1 MKPNGK
7 SRLRDEEN
15 KFLVGPDDDYDPN
28 EGIDSPKNL
37 DPKSKPGSNCVTISK
52 EDPENLVR
60 ILVNIYGCEKHNA
73 KTHAYGLQDKL
84 TTVKEAIEGLLGV
97 VTFPE
102 TGLQESTPTPELDPS
117 NRAFDHSEYDGITPS
132 LETGDGTLEEETL
145 YTTRKE
151 TEQEG
156 PEVPSVKQRIFDYT
170 LADIDNPEVHK
181 WIRTMLQQGKH
192 EAVAAYLKKSIR
204 QRELDVISKFSNVKT
219 LRDLAG
225 AYSDYGE
232 PETVYEP
239 VLKVVRNCHRLVGRE
254 EFENHKL
261 EMIERTGR
269 EGINLDVSP
278 MLERIISYAEKSIE
292 GMQDRLNVTDKWKA
306 SLKTPTGRAYIL
318 DQSAF
323 TYFEEFPELKE
334 RIK

>member
-1 MKPNGK
+1 MA
-7 SRLRDEEN
+7 DETIKDAKKE
-15 KFLVGPDDDYDPN
+15 FLVGPDDDYDPN

-37 DPKSKPGSNCVTISK
+37 DLERKPDNDCVHISK
-52 EDPENLVR
+52 EDPENLVS
-60 ILVNIYGCEKHNA
+60 ILVNIYGCEKRSA
-73 KTHAYGLQDKL
+73 RTYAYGLQDKK
-84 TTVKEAIEGLLGV
+84 TTVKEASEGLLRV
-97 VTFPE
+97 VTSSE
-102 TGLQESTPTPELDPS
+102 AGLQESTPIQELDSS
-117 NRAFDHSEYDGITPS
+117 NREFDCSEYDGIMPS
-132 LETGDGTLEEETL
+132 LETGDGTLEEGTL
-145 YTTRKE
+145 RTTKRE
-151 TEQEG
+151 ATQEG
-156 PEVPSVKQRIFDYT
+156 PEVPSIKQRVYDYI
-170 LADIDNPEVHK
+170 LADIKNPEVHK
-181 WIRTMLQQGKH
+181 WIRTMLEQGRD
-192 EAVAAYLKKSIR
+192 EAVTTYLKKSIR

-219 LRDLAG
+219 LRDLAD

-254 EFENHKL
+254 EFEKHKL
-261 EMIERTGR
+261 EMLERTDR

-306 SLKTPTGRAYIL
+306 SLKTPTGRAYLL

>member
-7 SRLRDEEN
+7 SRSRDEEN

-37 DPKSKPGSNCVTISK
+37 DLESKPGSNCVTISK

-84 TTVKEAIEGLLGV
+84 TTVKEAIEGLLKV
-97 VTFPE
+97 VTFSE
-102 TGLQESTPTPELDPS
+102 TGLQESTPTQELDS
-117 NRAFDHSEYDGITPS
+117 SDRAFDRSEYDGIAPS
-132 LETGDGTLEEETL
+132 LETGDGVLEEETP
-145 YTTRKE
+145 YTIKNE

-156 PEVPSVKQRIFDYT
+156 PDVPSVKQRIFDYI

-181 WIRTMLQQGKH
+181 WIRTMLRQGRD
-192 EAVAAYLKKSIR
+192 EAVAAYLMKSIR
-204 QRELDVISKFSNVKT
+204 QTELDIILRFSNVKT
-219 LRDLAG
+219 LADLAG
-225 AYSDYGE
+225 AYSDYSQ

-239 VLKVVRNCHRLVGRE
+239 ILRIVRNCHRLVGRE
-254 EFENHKL
+254 EFEKHKL
-261 EMIERTGR
+261 EIIESIDR
-269 EGINLDVSP
+269 EGINFDVSP
-278 MLERIISYAEKSIE
+278 ILERIISYAEKSLE
-292 GMQDRLNVTDKWKA
+292 GMQDRLNVTDTWKA

-334 RIK
+334 EL